1 MQRIVEEEDVDVE
14 GGAEGVVYKAEG
26 KGGRHGNEAKAWV
39 MTPAVRNISLLF
51 TFLAVPRVPAVCD
64 ADGAVAVSFVAAFFF
79 FLLCVSVVDGGTMA
93 SPGSTARFEGDA
105 QSGGGGCFWTKP

>member
-1 MQRIVEEEDVDVE
+1 MWAGTLCV
-14 GGAEGVVYKAEG
+14 

-64 ADGAVAVSFVAAFFF
+64 ADGALLVFRSARPSFLMTICLPSFV
-79 FLLCVSVVDGGTMA
+79 
-93 SPGSTARFEGDA
+93 R
-105 QSGGGGCFWTKP
+105 

>member
-64 ADGAVAVSFVAAFFF
+64 ADGALALVLRSARPSFLMTICPPSFV
-79 FLLCVSVVDGGTMA
+79 
-93 SPGSTARFEGDA
+93 R
-105 QSGGGGCFWTKP
+105 